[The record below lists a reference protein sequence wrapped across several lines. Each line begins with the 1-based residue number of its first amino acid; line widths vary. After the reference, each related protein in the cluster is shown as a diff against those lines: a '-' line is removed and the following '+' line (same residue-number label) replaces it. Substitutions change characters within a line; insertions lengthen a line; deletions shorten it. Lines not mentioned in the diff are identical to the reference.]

1 MRSAKRSILVLAALL
16 VTAAPPEALAQQ
28 RASANEI
35 IPVLKLENAAVKSAV
50 DFISERGD
58 INIVTDSNVTGAV
71 TLTLRDVH
79 WADAL
84 SAIMAQL
91 DLVSIPSVEVI
102 RDGLPAGTEF
112 ALLMTRSSY
121 NTRQQQQLQQQRD
134 IETSQPLVTQIIRL
148 DNSRAQEI
156 QTAVQPLASEDGVLN
171 IDSRTNSLIVR
182 DYPENIEL
190 IQQVIENLDITVP
203 QIRIEAKLLEVDSDK
218 LRELGLEWDLNVE
231 LDGNPLVI
239 TQSTNLGATS
249 AMQGQLGFASGTTSL
264 DATISAL
271 ETQGTANLVATP
283 SISVLDN
290 EQGRVFMGEQIP
302 LRQLDV
308 AGNVTIQLQQVG
320 TELIVTPHVV
330 QGDRIILELE
340 PKRESFRVDPS
351 AGIIIT
357 TQESQTTVEVR
368 DGETAVIGG
377 LKSETTTTADT
388 GVPILMDIPILGAA
402 FRYRRSE
409 TQVRDLILFV
419 TPRIE
424 RDTRVNRP

>member
-1 MRSAKRSILVLAALL
+1 MGSTQRSILVLAALL
-16 VTAAPPEALAQQ
+16 MTAAPSEALAQQ
-28 RASANEI
+28 RAAAGDV
-35 IPVLKLENAAVKSAV
+35 IPVVKLENAAVKSAV
-50 DFISERGD
+50 DFIAEWGD
-58 INIVTDSNVTGAV
+58 INIVTDSGVTGTV
-71 TLTLRDVH
+71 TLSLREVH

-84 SAIMAQL
+84 AAVMAQQ

-112 ALLMTRSSY
+112 ALLLTRSAY

-134 IETSQPLVTQIIRL
+134 IETSQPLVTRIIRL
-148 DNSRAQEI
+148 ENSRAQEI
-156 QTAVQPLASEDGVLN
+156 QTAVQPLASTDGVLN
-171 IDSRTNSLIVR
+171 IDTRTNSLIVR
-182 DYPENIEL
+182 DYPENIDL
-190 IQQVIENLDITVP
+190 IQQVIQNVDITVP
-203 QIRIEAKLLEVDSDK
+203 QIRIEAKLLEVDNDK

-231 LDGNPLVI
+231 VGGNPLVI
-239 TQSTNLGATS
+239 TQSTNLGAS
-249 AMQGQLGFASGTTSL
+249 DAIRGQLAFASGTMSL
-264 DATISAL
+264 DGTISAL

-290 EQGRVFMGEQIP
+290 QEGRVFMGEQIP

-330 QGDRIILELE
+330 QGDRIILELQ

-377 LKSETTTTADT
+377 LKSETVTTADT

-402 FRYRRSE
+402 FRYRRTE

>member
-1 MRSAKRSILVLAALL
+1 VRSAKRSILVLAALL

>member
-1 MRSAKRSILVLAALL
+1 M
-16 VTAAPPEALAQQ
+16 
-28 RASANEI
+28 
-35 IPVLKLENAAVKSAV
+35 
-50 DFISERGD
+50 
-58 INIVTDSNVTGAV
+58 
-71 TLTLRDVH
+71 
-79 WADAL
+79 
-84 SAIMAQL
+84 
-91 DLVSIPSVEVI
+91 
-102 RDGLPAGTEF
+102 
-112 ALLMTRSSY
+112 
-121 NTRQQQQLQQQRD
+121 
-134 IETSQPLVTQIIRL
+134 
-148 DNSRAQEI
+148 
-156 QTAVQPLASEDGVLN
+156 
-171 IDSRTNSLIVR
+171 
-182 DYPENIEL
+182 
-190 IQQVIENLDITVP
+190 
-203 QIRIEAKLLEVDSDK
+203 
-218 LRELGLEWDLNVE
+218 EWDLNMDVG
-231 LDGNPLVI
+231 GNPLVI
-239 TQSTNLGATS
+239 TQATNLGATS
-249 AMQGQLGFASGTTSL
+249 SIQGQLAFASGTMSL

-290 EQGRVFMGEQIP
+290 AQGRVFMGEQIP

-330 QGDRIILELE
+330 QGDRIILELQ

-377 LKSETTTTADT
+377 LKSETVTTADT

-402 FRYRRSE
+402 FRFRRTE

>member
-1 MRSAKRSILVLAALL
+1 MRSAKRSILILAALL

-28 RASANEI
+28 RASAGDI

-58 INIVTDSNVTGAV
+58 INLVTDSNVTGTV
-71 TLTLRDVH
+71 TLSLREVH

-156 QTAVQPLASEDGVLN
+156 QTAVQPLASDDGVLN

-239 TQSTNLGATS
+239 TQSTNLGATN
-249 AMQGQLGFASGTTSL
+249 AMQGQLAFASGTTSL

-330 QGDRIILELE
+330 QGDRIILELQ